1 MFWPCLTPKDR
12 GRPQPEGN
20 PVRYF
25 RRRSLSMAFGTILC
39 LGCNAGTLEPA
50 YNPPPVAVQ
59 HTDSPPGTAADT
71 GPVPQQVAQAGPAEK
86 PSRRSKRLEQQVK
99 GESPDYRQVI
109 QSLRAELGKSE
120 SARATLAKRV
130 ETLEKGLHD
139 QSARNPSTAVTTGKA
154 GDDYQSLRADLDKSE
169 SARAALAKQ
178 VETLQKELHDQP
190 ACNPASIASAIR
202 PTAGA
207 TTGKAGDDYRIRAGD
222 VLEIVVWKN
231 QDLSR
236 TVSVKPEGRIS
247 LPLLNEVDAAG
258 STPPE
263 LRDRLIGLLS
273 AYIPNPEVFV
283 LVSQVRSFNVSVIG
297 QVNHPGRYELQS
309 RTTVLEA
316 LALGGGLSDFAS
328 RGGISV
334 LRSEGSEA
342 TQSLPFDY
350 RKAVSGDGSANFQ
363 LRPGDIVVVP

>member
-1 MFWPCLTPKDR
+1 MRWPYLTPKDR
-12 GRPQPEGN
+12 ERPQPEVN
-20 PVRYF
+20 RMKYF
-25 RRRSLSMAFGTILC
+25 RRRSLSMAFGTIFW
-39 LGCNAGTLEPA
+39 LGCSAGILERSHI
-50 YNPPPVAVQ
+50 PPPVAVPP
-59 HTDSPPGTAADT
+59 TDSPAGTAADSV
-71 GPVPQQVAQAGPAEK
+71 PVASQQVAQAGPPEK
-86 PSRRSKRLEQQVK
+86 PTRRSQRLEQEVK
-99 GESPDYRQVI
+99 R
-109 QSLRAELGKSE
+109 LRADLSKSE

-130 ETLEKGLHD
+130 ETLEKDLHD
-139 QSARNPSTAVTTGKA
+139 QSASKPSV
-154 GDDYQSLRADLDKSE
+154 
-169 SARAALAKQ
+169 
-178 VETLQKELHDQP
+178 
-190 ACNPASIASAIR
+190 
-202 PTAGA
+202 GA
-207 TTGKAGDDYRIRAGD
+207 TTAKAGDDYRIRAGD

-258 STPPE
+258 LTPLQ

-283 LVSQVRSFNVSVIG
+283 LVSQVRSFNVSVMG

-316 LALGGGLSDFAS
+316 LALAGGLSDFAS

-334 LRSEGSEA
+334 LRSEGSDE
-342 TQSLPFDY
+342 TQSMPFDY

-363 LRPGDIVVVP
+363 LRPGDIIVVP

>member
-1 MFWPCLTPKDR
+1 MSWPCLTPKDR
-12 GRPQPEGN
+12 ERPQPEVN
-20 PVRYF
+20 PMEYF
-25 RRRSLSMAFGTILC
+25 RRCSLSMAFGTIFW
-39 LGCNAGTLEPA
+39 LGCSAGTLGRSHI
-50 YNPPPVAVQ
+50 PPPVAVPQ
-59 HTDSPPGTAADT
+59 TDNPAGTAADSA
-71 GPVPQQVAQAGPAEK
+71 PVAPQQLVQAGPPEK
-86 PSRRSKRLEQQVK
+86 PTRRSQRLEQEVK
-99 GESPDYRQVI
+99 R
-109 QSLRAELGKSE
+109 LRADLSKSE

-130 ETLEKGLHD
+130 ETLQKDLHD
-139 QSARNPSTAVTTGKA
+139 QSASKPST
-154 GDDYQSLRADLDKSE
+154 E
-169 SARAALAKQ
+169 
-178 VETLQKELHDQP
+178 
-190 ACNPASIASAIR
+190 
-202 PTAGA
+202 A
-207 TTGKAGDDYRIRAGD
+207 TTAKAGDDYRIRAGD

-258 STPPE
+258 LTPLQ

-316 LALGGGLSDFAS
+316 LALAGGLSDFAS

-334 LRSEGSEA
+334 LRSEGSDE
-342 TQSLPFDY
+342 TQSMPFDY

-363 LRPGDIVVVP
+363 LRPGDIIVVP